1 MKEVADLDGQ
11 LRQAI
16 EEREAAVAA
25 NSALL
30 NEQGSYESTAE
41 VSERL
46 LKTIEAHTAT
56 VTSEREELQRQ
67 HAADREFLNGMMA
80 QLEAQLKL
88 ARTEREELLARTDRE
103 RRGAMKKI
111 KDLEEALQESNRS
124 RERLREQC
132 DKEKEQL
139 SKAAEQRIAGLRLER
154 ENAKVDKGLMR
165 RLEQELAEL
174 KTLSSGFFASHQH
187 QQHAQQLPSATPEPS
202 TYSRGLGG
210 RAPGAWSTADIA

>member
-56 VTSEREELQRQ
+56 VPAS
-67 HAADREFLNGMMA
+67 
-80 QLEAQLKL
+80 
-88 ARTEREELLARTDRE
+88 ARSC
-103 RRGAMKKI
+103 RGSMQPTA
-111 KDLEEALQESNRS
+111 
-124 RERLREQC
+124 
-132 DKEKEQL
+132 
-139 SKAAEQRIAGLRLER
+139 
-154 ENAKVDKGLMR
+154 
-165 RLEQELAEL
+165 
-174 KTLSSGFFASHQH
+174 SS
-187 QQHAQQLPSATPEPS
+187 
-202 TYSRGLGG
+202 
-210 RAPGAWSTADIA
+210 STA